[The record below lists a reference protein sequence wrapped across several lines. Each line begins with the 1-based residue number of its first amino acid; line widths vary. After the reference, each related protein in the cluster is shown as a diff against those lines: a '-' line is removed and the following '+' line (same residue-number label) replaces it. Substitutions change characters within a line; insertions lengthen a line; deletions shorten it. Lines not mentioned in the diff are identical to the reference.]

1 MELHL
6 SSLIHAQYRKKPV
19 VAVAAAQDEHVLA
32 ALRQAVDLG
41 LADALLI
48 GDGEEIRAS
57 AARAGVALS
66 GMEIMPCADPVV
78 CCAEAVRL
86 VREGVA
92 HAVMKG
98 IVPTAATLRAVL
110 NSDTGLKQ
118 SELLSYVSVFELP
131 GIDRLIYVS
140 DSALNMYPDVQAK
153 KHIIQNAVSVAA
165 ALGNP
170 CPVVA
175 CLCAVE
181 NVNPKMP
188 PTLDAA
194 ALVEMNRAGEI
205 TNCVVTGPLALDNCL
220 YREAAL
226 HKGIK
231 DPNAGRTDILLAPEI
246 ETGNALHKAF
256 SIVMQA
262 PAAGVLVG
270 ASAPVIVTS
279 RVDSEQTKLH
289 SIALAMRM
297 AYERMA

>member
-6 SSLIHAQYRKKPV
+6 SSLVHARYRKKPV

-32 ALRQAVDLG
+32 ALRQAVDIG
-41 LADALLI
+41 LANALLV
-48 GDGEEIRAS
+48 GDAEEIRAA
-57 AARAGVALS
+57 AARAGVSLS
-66 GMEIMPCADPVV
+66 GMEILPCADPVL
-78 CCAEAVRL
+78 CCGEAVRL

-92 HAVMKG
+92 QAVMKG
-98 IVPTAATLRAVL
+98 LVATSAILRAVL
-110 NSDTGLKQ
+110 HSDTGLKE

-131 GIDRLIYVS
+131 GIDRLVYVS
-140 DSALNMYPDVQAK
+140 DAALNMYPDVRAK
-153 KHIIQNAVSVAA
+153 KHIIENAVAVAA
-165 ALGNP
+165 ALGTSR
-170 CPVVA
+170 PVVA

-181 NVNPKMP
+181 SVNPKMP

-194 ALVEMNRAGEI
+194 QLVAMNRAGEI
-205 TNCVVTGPLALDNCL
+205 KNCVVTGPLALDNCL

-226 HKGIK
+226 HKGIE
-231 DPNAGRTDILLAPEI
+231 DPAAGRADILLAPEI

-256 SIVMQA
+256 SIVMRA
-262 PAAGVLVG
+262 PTAGVLVG
-270 ASAPVIVTS
+270 ARAPVIVTS